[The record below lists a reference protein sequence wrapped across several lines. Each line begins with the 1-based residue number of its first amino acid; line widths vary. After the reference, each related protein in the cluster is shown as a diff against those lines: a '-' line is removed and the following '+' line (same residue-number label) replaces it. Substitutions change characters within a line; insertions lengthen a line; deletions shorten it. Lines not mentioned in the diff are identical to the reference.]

1 VLNADHNANLSI
13 CVRNAVRGEESNG
26 KKQRYFISA
35 LWKTKVDRRGD
46 TGERES
52 GRVHKQQDC
61 AWVQQRSLYGSTILT
76 SLLFGS
82 IVYLGS
88 TFLAFL
94 DCCLRVEA
102 NFPAYILLITY
113 ILFSFTPSLI
123 TSSTRQQFPLPYH
136 KTFDYSY
143 STIPDKCIH

>member
-1 VLNADHNANLSI
+1 LGWSGCDFLIVLNADHNANLSI

-26 KKQRYFISA
+26 EKQRYFISA

-94 DCCLRVEA
+94 DCCLELRRT
-102 NFPAYILLITY
+102 FLPTF
-113 ILFSFTPSLI
+113 FSLPTSFLASL
-123 TSSTRQQFPLPYH
+123 RP
-136 KTFDYSY
+136 
-143 STIPDKCIH
+143 